1 VDVFLPLP
9 IIGSVMPLRT
19 AAGCAAQLILREV
32 QFVGIELRVV
42 LQDTPGKRVVFLAE
56 PHEAAEAHDRI
67 GHLAGALLD
76 HHALDR
82 SDLLTVRAADRRSL
96 DLVAG
101 DEAVGFANVAA
112 LCRRLHHLAP
122 SSVRS

>member
-1 VDVFLPLP
+1 VPF
-9 IIGSVMPLRT
+9 RT
-19 AAGCAAQLILREV
+19 APGSAAQLILVEV
-32 QFVGIELRVV
+32 QLVGIELRVV
-42 LQDTPGKRVVFLAE
+42 LQDAPGKRVVFLAE

-67 GHLAGALLD
+67 GHFAGPLLD

-82 SDLLTVRAADRRSL
+82 PDLLTVRAADGRSL

-101 DEAVGFANVAA
+101 DQALGFANVTA

-122 SSVRS
+122 SCVRS